1 MELQDLQAGCLK
13 TSWTLGEKHQA
24 VADEQS
30 SDLLTKVPIG
40 ILLSSVKGAW
50 DVSDDFNQLFPDY
63 KFDGIEDVLAKVWDG
78 KA

>member
-1 MELQDLQAGCLK
+1 MELRDLEAGFLN
-13 TSWTLGEKHQA
+13 TSWALGKKHRA

-40 ILLSSVKGAW
+40 ILLSSIKGAW
-50 DVSDDFNQLFPDY
+50 DVSDEFNQLFPDY
-63 KFDGIEDVLAKVWDG
+63 KFDGIEDFLTEVWDG